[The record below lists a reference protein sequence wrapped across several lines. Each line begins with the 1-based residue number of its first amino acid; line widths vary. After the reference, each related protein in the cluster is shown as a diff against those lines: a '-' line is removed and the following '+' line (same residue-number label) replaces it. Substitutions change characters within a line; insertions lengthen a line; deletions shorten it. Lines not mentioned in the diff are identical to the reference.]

1 MTEKLKFD
9 KDDKLLASLQ
19 VEELLLT
26 FEDELVELKV
36 EERRGGIRNALCDKC
51 IYKLF
56 VIEKLKL
63 LKHKLTENGFDY
75 IDKKYILSEN
85 LTDKL
90 VVDNTKQCTFC
101 LSKLFDFEKDIL
113 YRECY
118 IFLLAKNYAIQRKAE
133 EKITIKEKL
142 FLLAM
147 IIIFSFNLWNLIYEI
162 FKRL

>member
-19 VEELLLT
+19 LEEFLLT

-36 EERRGGIRNALCDKC
+36 EERRVGLKTALCDKC

-56 VIEKLKL
+56 AIEKLKL
-63 LKHKLTENGFDY
+63 LKQKLAESGWNS
-75 IDKKYILSEN
+75 IDKKYILSDK

-90 VVDNTKQCTFC
+90 VVDNTKQCIFC
-101 LSKLFDFEKDIL
+101 ISKLFDFEKDIL

-118 IFLLAKNYAIQRKAE
+118 IFLLAKNYAIQRKVE
-133 EKITIKEKL
+133 ERMTIKEKFFL
-142 FLLAM
+142 FAM
-147 IIIFSFNLWNLIYEI
+147 VIIFSLNLGNLLYEI